1 MITHKWSRMM
11 GHIQD
16 TYLDMQSTDVE
27 ELREVYRNA
36 GLSIRP
42 QTKMNKIETLRGVA
56 MALGLD
62 PSEVLSREAMLKP
75 HRTIIDPTQR
85 QEEEYTILSKTIRKT
100 LLEELR
106 SSRYLSMDSGSP
118 AETGAQVLI

>member
-1 MITHKWSRMM
+1 M

-85 QEEEYTILSKTIRKT
+85 QEEEYTILSKTSRKT

-118 AETGAQVLI
+118 AEIRTPV